1 MQTKHI
7 RGVAGWRGIDFREL
21 LDYFEVLKRLV
32 IRDIKLRYSQT
43 FLGVAW
49 VVLQPLVMG
58 GLFSLIFGNWLK
70 LESEGGPYILFA
82 FCGLVPWTFV
92 SQGIQRAASG
102 LQGDKAILGKIYF
115 PRLLIPL
122 SVVVVSMIDVAIL
135 VSVLVLL
142 IKVMG
147 GVFSPH
153 MWLFPLC
160 MVPVFFLTLG
170 LGSFFSSLAIYYRD
184 VMNLLPFFLQIFMY
198 LSPVLYSSQMVKEKW
213 RFLYELNPLVGM
225 IDACRWCFLNK
236 GGFPVESFL
245 ISASISLIVGALGV
259 FIFAQLE
266 RYFADWV

>member
-1 MQTKHI
+1 MKSKYIQAAE
-7 RGVAGWRGIDFREL
+7 RWRKIDFREL
-21 LDYFEVLKRLV
+21 FAYSEILKRLI

-70 LESEGGPYILFA
+70 LESEGVPYILFA

-92 SQGIQRAASG
+92 SQGIQRATSG

-122 SVVVVSMIDVAIL
+122 SVILVSMIDVAIL

-142 IKVMG
+142 IKIMG
-147 GVFSPH
+147 GVFSSH
-153 MWLFPLC
+153 VWLFPLC
-160 MVPVFFLTLG
+160 MGPVFFLTLG
-170 LGSFFSSLAIYYRD
+170 LGSFVSSLAIYYRD
-184 VMNLLPFFLQIFMY
+184 VLNLLPFFLQIFMY

-213 RFLYELNPLVGM
+213 RFLYEMNPLVGI

-236 GGFPVESFL
+236 GGFPLESFL
-245 ISASISLIVGALGV
+245 ISAAVSLVVGALGV
-259 FIFAQLE
+259 FIFTQLE
-266 RYFADWV
+266 RHFADWV